1 MKITSVPTLN
11 DFLDA
16 LSKTKGEVWLEAIED
31 GKRTLKLSLK
41 SQLSMYVAIGELI
54 KDSRDGKFFEELEL
68 YCSNKEDEAIFLK
81 FFNEHKDAL

>member
-1 MKITSVPTLN
+1 MKITSVPTLE
-11 DFLDA
+11 DFLKT
-16 LSKTKGEVWLEAIED
+16 LNQTKGEVWLEATEN
-31 GKRTLKLSLK
+31 GESVLKLSLK

-54 KDSRDGKFFEELEL
+54 KDSRNGKFFDELEL